1 LKIFF
6 SRYADDVVSLNGGI
20 LERLREDKMI
30 DFVKRQEE
38 RLALRLLKW
47 HYQRNNIPKPPEKEL
62 EIRSVQLVED
72 AHRIARERG
81 KNMLSILKELIENLK
96 QK

>member
-1 LKIFF
+1 
-6 SRYADDVVSLNGGI
+6 
-20 LERLREDKMI
+20 MI

-47 HYQRNNIPKPPEKEL
+47 HYQRSNAPEPPEREL
-62 EIRSVQLVED
+62 EIRSAQIVAE

-81 KNMLSILKELIENLK
+81 KNVISILRELIGNLK